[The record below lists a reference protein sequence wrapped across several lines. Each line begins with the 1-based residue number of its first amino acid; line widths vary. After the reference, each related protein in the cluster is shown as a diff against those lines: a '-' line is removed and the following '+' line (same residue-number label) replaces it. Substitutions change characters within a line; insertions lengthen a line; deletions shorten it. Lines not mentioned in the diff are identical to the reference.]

1 MALSIQQIDEMNALI
16 EEISKTVKPNQEVG
30 GQNKV
35 ILKNILTTQKTKQS
49 PTFFKT
55 RREYADLIVNYFV
68 NEKKMTRSKF
78 HKANQEFVFLL

>member
-1 MALSIQQIDEMNALI
+1 MALSIQQIDEMNAII
-16 EEISKTVKPNQEVG
+16 EEIAKKVTPKQEIG

-35 ILKNILTTQKTKQS
+35 ILKNILASQKTKS
-49 PTFFKT
+49 APVFFKT

-78 HKANQEFVFLL
+78 HKANQEFIFLL